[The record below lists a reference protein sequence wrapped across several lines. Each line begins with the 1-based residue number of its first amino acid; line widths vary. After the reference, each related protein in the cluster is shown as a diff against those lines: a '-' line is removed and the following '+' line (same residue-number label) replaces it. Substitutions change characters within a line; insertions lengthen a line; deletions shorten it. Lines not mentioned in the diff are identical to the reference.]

1 MKQTVWFLLLLAPCC
16 SLLAQKPV
24 RPVRPIVTADVTRQ
38 QVVLFENP
46 NFTGASRSFGPG
58 QYVLND
64 FNDMASSV
72 RVPAGMVALLY
83 EHAAPGSG
91 YGISVDLLENTA
103 DLSTLNFNKKLS
115 YLSVFYSTRDNT
127 YEWARNKMVN
137 GQFVPGHWERK
148 KARPGPANPV
158 AIVSPPIPSP
168 LPAGPT
174 QLASNGPNTSIVS
187 LGVQS
192 TESRALWER
201 AMQQQLGVIGND
213 YRGIEE
219 LGSAC
224 FERASN
230 NPLIPDFL
238 NFWYLQKQKND
249 HRSVVYFK
257 RTLTGT
263 ISRVHQVNISGTFE
277 DYDVNIDILP
287 DPAFQY
293 LLTDAVTPDHTGLMK
308 SQYYGSLGYSGE
320 SGCPGSFTSLEA
332 EIADKFRPGD
342 GYRSRL
348 IDMNENRVGK
358 KISVYGPWIW
368 DEGHCRHPE
377 IHPAEQLWWSEPV
390 GNGRTLNLNVICDA
404 SRRYWW
410 RSQMDDGSK
419 KNPWAEPPIKGLFAI
434 AFEYEL
440 PGLSPAAATGYSS
453 KQFEVSNIQHYNV
466 IEYPGADQVYNLVYE
481 GKNIVSFIPHNN
493 AFKVSFEHV
502 GISPDNRNRIR
513 GFLVIETS
521 VGLTTQVST
530 SVTYPGSNPPVRYPV
545 PEGTRPGSVPEILER
560 SVFKKE
566 EGLYYFQLTEKN
578 ISKGRAEV
586 ISGIQRP

>member
-1 MKQTVWFLLLLAPCC
+1 MRKTGWPLLLLVSC
-16 SLLAQKPV
+16 SMNAQKPI
-24 RPVRPIVTADVTRQ
+24 RPVRPPITAEVVRQ

-46 NFTGASRSFGPG
+46 NFSGATRSFGPG

-72 RVPAGMVALLY
+72 KVPAGMVAVLY
-83 EHAAPGSG
+83 EHAAPGQG
-91 YGISVDLLENTA
+91 YGISVDLLENAA
-103 DLSTLNFNKKLS
+103 DLSTLNFDNKLS
-115 YLSVFYSTRDNT
+115 YLSVFYSVRDNT
-127 YEWARNKMVN
+127 YEWTRNALVN
-137 GQFVPGHWERK
+137 GQFVAGHWERK
-148 KARPGPANPV
+148 KARPGPPNTVPQ
-158 AIVSPPIPSP
+158 VSPPLPAP
-168 LPAGPT
+168 LPTGPT
-174 QLASNGPNTSIVS
+174 QLAVNGPNTNIISM
-187 LGVQS
+187 GVQS
-192 TESRALWER
+192 TEGRALWER
-201 AMQQQLGVIGND
+201 AMQQQLGIIGND
-213 YRGIEE
+213 YRGSEE

-230 NPLIPDFL
+230 NTFIPDFL

-263 ISRVHQVNISGTFE
+263 INRVHQVNISGTFE
-277 DYDVNIDILP
+277 DYDVNIDITP

-320 SGCPGSFTSLEA
+320 SGCPGSFTALEA

-342 GYRSRL
+342 GYTSKL
-348 IDMNENRVGK
+348 IELNENRVGK
-358 KISVYGPWIW
+358 KIGVYGPWIW

-377 IHPAEQLWWSEPV
+377 IHPAEQLWWSEPE
-390 GNGRTLNLNVICDA
+390 GNGRKINLNVICDA
-404 SRRYWW
+404 SRRFWW
-410 RSQMDDGSK
+410 RSQMDDGTK
-419 KNPWAEPPIKGLFAI
+419 KNPWAEPPIRGLFAI

-440 PGLSPAAATGYSS
+440 PGLNTSARAGYTN
-453 KQFEVSNIQHYNV
+453 KQFVVQNIQHYNV

-481 GKNIVSFIPHNN
+481 GKNLVSFIPHNN

-521 VGLTTQVST
+521 VGQTTQIAT
-530 SVTYPGSNPPVRYPV
+530 EATYPNSNPPLRFPV
-545 PEGTRPGSVPEILER
+545 PAGATPASVPSILER

-578 ISKGRAEV
+578 VAVGRAETM
-586 ISGIQRP
+586 SAEKQP